1 MARGPQ
7 VPLTTQP
14 HSPIRCGVSGPSNTT
29 DPNMAGYR
37 WSAPSSAR
45 ALVAKVDDA
54 GADRRDRD
62 PPPAAQTSRIRRN
75 RICGLTGRGLADPYY
90 AVTQRDMPLSEA
102 PIRIARRAEPVPQS
116 IPVCLSRNLGRCA
129 GADISPRDPRRRQ
142 YHQRPK
148 HTLSPPI
155 TSLLRFMR
163 SPPLTHAVSRHVSR
177 FMDN

>member
-1 MARGPQ
+1 

-102 PIRIARRAEPVPQS
+102 PIRIARRAEPVPHLYPCVCRGTWAVAPAPTFRLA
-116 IPVCLSRNLGRCA
+116 IPADANTIKDRN
-129 GADISPRDPRRRQ
+129 
-142 YHQRPK
+142 
-148 HTLSPPI
+148 TLSPRQ
-155 TSLLRFMR
+155 LRHCYVSCGLPR
-163 SPPLTHAVSRHVSR
+163 SPTLSVDMFRASWIIDHIHE
-177 FMDN
+177 